1 MMNTL
6 YHQFLAGWDEHL
18 QTSQMAVFIPDV
30 GKLKEESFYADR
42 IQNWQPEINRV

>member
-18 QTSQMAVFIPDV
+18 QTSQMSVFVPDAD
-30 GKLKEESFYADR
+30 KLKEESFYADR
-42 IQNWQPEINRV
+42 IQNWQSE